1 MYVFGVVVSDAD
13 ETPIGRASAA
23 LRDELP
29 PLFPEHGFEF
39 LGPEDLRDLAP
50 EEAAR
55 LLFHVLASQ
64 VRDTDDSPVTD
75 LASPELV
82 LTIQHC
88 VDRIVV
94 AAKARSIN

>member
-13 ETPIGRASAA
+13 ETPTGRASAA
-23 LRDELP
+23 LRVELP

-39 LGPEDLRDLAP
+39 LGPDDLRELGP

-64 VRDTDDSPVTD
+64 VRSRDDVVVGD

-82 LTIQHC
+82 LKIQDC